1 MPDRRANRGP
11 HPQDAELFAAACLP
25 RLRAAVAD
33 MCWLLSRGYA
43 SASALKLVGDRYALT
58 ARQRLAVA
66 RAACPDTALA
76 SRAARCAAPHD
87 VAGRPLA
94 IDGYNVLTT
103 IEAALAGGVV
113 LLAADA
119 CMRDLASMH
128 GTWRKVAQTERAI
141 ALVGQTLCQ
150 LRVAECRWLLD
161 SPVSNSGRLKTR
173 LLAAAAQHR
182 WPWQVELVF
191 NPDAELAKTSSLV
204 ATADSVILDRCGTW
218 LNLARYVV
226 ETAVPNA
233 WVVDLSAAAGR

>member
-1 MPDRRANRGP
+1 MPDRRTNRGP
-11 HPQDAELFAAACLP
+11 HPQDAELFAEACLP

-43 SASALKLVGDRYALT
+43 SASALKLVGDRYALM

-76 SRAARCAAPHD
+76 NRAARCAAPQ
-87 VAGRPLA
+87 VAAGQPLA

-128 GTWRKVAQTERAI
+128 GTWRKVTQTEQAI
-141 ALVGQTLCQ
+141 VLVGQTLSQ
-150 LRVAECRWLLD
+150 IGVAECRWLLD
-161 SPVSNSGRLKTR
+161 SPVSNSGRLKAR
-173 LLAAAAQHR
+173 LLASAAEHR
-182 WPWQVELVF
+182 WPWQVELAF
-191 NPDAELAKTSSLV
+191 NPDAELAKTSYLV
-204 ATADSVILDRCGTW
+204 ATADSVVLDRCRTW
-218 LNLARYVV
+218 LNLARHVV
-226 ETAVPNA
+226 ESAIPQA
-233 WVVDLSAAAGR
+233 WIVDLSATAPR